1 MKIDGI
7 DPLLLNRIKEQ
18 TDRLEVQRTERSL
31 TDSKVRRDA
40 DLSPQTRPDLFIE
53 PDEQH
58 LSEALSRLNENAERD
73 GLPLRFKA
81 KRQQNNLWAVEVHD
95 LEKDMVITQIPTT
108 RVHGVVNRLQGLYGL
123 MLDEKR

>member
-18 TDRLEVQRTERSL
+18 TNRLEVQRTERPL
-31 TDSKVRRDA
+31 TDSRVSRDA
-40 DLSPQTRPDLFIE
+40 DLTRQPRPE
-53 PDEQH
+53 VVTRRDEES
-58 LSEALSRLNENAERD
+58 LKNALKRLNDNAEKD

-81 KRQQNNLWAVEVHD
+81 SRQGNLWQVEVVD
-95 LEKDMVITQIPTT
+95 TTKNEVVSQIPTT

-123 MLDEKR
+123 MLDERR

>member
-31 TDSKVRRDA
+31 TDSRVSRDTDLTRQPRPEVLTRRDEES
-40 DLSPQTRPDLFIE
+40 LKS
-53 PDEQH
+53 
-58 LSEALSRLNENAERD
+58 ALKRLNDNAAKD

-81 KRQQNNLWAVEVHD
+81 SRQGNLWQVEVFD
-95 LEKDMVITQIPTT
+95 TAKNEVVSQIPTN

-123 MLDEKR
+123 MLDERR